1 MGLDRGRARVDPQDH
16 GQQLGLDHPQAQ
28 QPVGHLRRDPGP
40 APAPARPP
48 VHGST
53 VPGRPGPVVV
63 LGLLILAGGLLT
75 GYREEAGALAM
86 ATIVTSALVAYVRI
100 GGRPDPDREGR

>member
-1 MGLDRGRARVDPQDH
+1 MRYRYDHRVAITGL
-16 GQQLGLDHPQAQ
+16 
-28 QPVGHLRRDPGP
+28 
-40 APAPARPP
+40 
-48 VHGST
+48 
-53 VPGRPGPVVV
+53 V

-86 ATIVTSALVAYVRI
+86 ATIVTSALVVYVRI